1 LFAQRNENSECD
13 VVTTPSEPVFTH
25 LNARITQEEG
35 AFTVSIRMYCSSW
48 EQDRAWGEEVAP
60 SIEIAGEMISGLAER
75 YAIPQERI
83 TIHLVMTKITDG
95 TRH

>member
-1 LFAQRNENSECD
+1 
-13 VVTTPSEPVFTH
+13 VTRTPSQQVFTH

-35 AFTVSIRMYCSSW
+35 AFTVSIRMSCSAL
-48 EQDRAWGEEVAP
+48 EEDRAWGEEVAP

-75 YAIPQERI
+75 YAIPQDCI
-83 TIHLVMTKITDG
+83 TIHLVMINMRDG

>member
-1 LFAQRNENSECD
+1 
-13 VVTTPSEPVFTH
+13 VTRTPSQPVFTH

-35 AFTVSIRMYCSSW
+35 AFTVSIRMSCGAL
-48 EQDRAWGEEVAP
+48 EEDRAWGVEVAP

-75 YAIPQERI
+75 YAIPQDCI
-83 TIHLVMTKITDG
+83 TIHLVMTNMRDG